1 LLKLAVTFKYCLLE
15 LKGLTSEE
23 VKERLDK
30 GLSNFSSKPKTK
42 TVKEIFVSNVF
53 SLFNYIIFGII
64 AFVIFF
70 YITNKDERLLLDS
83 IGILTIA
90 FTNTFIAIFQEIKSK
105 RALDK
110 VNLLLKKR
118 INVIRGGE
126 IFQINIS
133 DIVVDDL
140 ITVARGDQVVV
151 DGRVVS
157 SKHMEIDESLL
168 TGESVP
174 VEKSEGDEVLS
185 GSFCVSG
192 SGIYIAEKV
201 GDNSY
206 ANSVTTLAKK
216 MNLTTSPLQ
225 KKINLILKVLFGFAL
240 LLTLAEI
247 IVWNT
252 SHNIEFVD
260 FIRKIATILISLVP
274 QGLVLMASVTF
285 AVGVYRISR
294 IGAIVQK
301 LNAIE
306 SFSNVQVVCMDKTG
320 TLTENKLRIHS
331 FNNLSSTI
339 PDEEVK
345 LLLGSYSYHS
355 TEKNATIMALDD
367 FEHYRTAESIEE
379 LPFNSTNKLSI
390 NKLKIKE
397 SAEYYI
403 LGAFD
408 ILSEKLSEEL
418 KSNALKIYKEKELNV
433 YRNLLFGKITN
444 INSIDEAKDDLNKIR
459 IEPVCIVSI
468 TDTVRKDVY
477 DALELFSRNGI
488 RFKILSGDSGEAI
501 LAILNE
507 IGWQVKL
514 EQIVTGNELD
524 GISKEESRNVVL
536 SKQVFAR
543 LKPEHKLEII
553 KTLKKE
559 KIYTAMIGDGV
570 NDLPAIKQSDM
581 GIAMEEGSAITK
593 EVADIILLNN
603 KFSLLPQIFDEGN
616 KIVNTVNSVSK
627 LFLTKNFLVIYLS
640 LFSLIFMLDFPLTP
654 RRVSLLNVFAI
665 GLPALIITIRNKN
678 INKCLNFIRDT
689 FSYVALSSTIIIAGG
704 YAGYYYASSNSNASN
719 SELDM
724 VMMTIMIF
732 ISVVNFLIVALE
744 SREKNIIYFLYA
756 LLLLAIYTFLA
767 TTGIPFAFI
776 QLLKIFYEINYINP
790 EHWSIIITI
799 SVLSSMALFV
809 LQKIREK
816 LVS

>member
-1 LLKLAVTFKYCLLE
+1 ME

-30 GLSNFSSKPKTK
+30 GLSNYSSKPKTK

-53 SLFNYIIFGII
+53 SLFNFIIFGII
-64 AFVIFF
+64 AFVLFF
-70 YITNKDERLLLDS
+70 YFTNNDERLLLDS

-90 FTNTFIAIFQEIKSK
+90 FTNTFIAIYQEIKSK
-105 RALDK
+105 KALDK

-126 IFQINIS
+126 TYLININ

-140 ITVARGDQVVV
+140 IVVNRGDQVVV
-151 DGRVVS
+151 DGKVVS
-157 SKHMEIDESLL
+157 SRQMEIDESLL

-174 VEKSEGDEVLS
+174 VEKSENDLVLS
-185 GSFCVSG
+185 GSFCISG
-192 SGIYIAEKV
+192 SGIYKAEKV
-201 GDNSY
+201 GDSSY
-206 ANSVTTLAKK
+206 ANSVTALAKK

-225 KKINLILKVLFGFAL
+225 KKINLILKLLFGFAL
-240 LLTLAEI
+240 VLTVIEI
-247 IVWNT
+247 MVWN
-252 SHNIEFVD
+252 SNPNNMEFVE

-285 AVGVYRISR
+285 AVGVYRISK

-331 FNNLSSTI
+331 FTNLSKNI

-345 LLLGSYSYHS
+345 LLLGSYSHNS
-355 TEKNATIMALDD
+355 TEKNATIMALDE
-367 FEHYRTAESIEE
+367 FEFYKTAENIEE
-379 LPFNSTNKLSI
+379 LPFNSSNKLSI
-390 NKLKIKE
+390 IKLKIKE
-397 SAEYYI
+397 STEYYI

-408 ILSEKLSEEL
+408 ILSEKLPQDD
-418 KSNALKIYKEKELNV
+418 KAIAIKIYDEEGLNI
-433 YRNLLFGKITN
+433 YRNLLFGKVLEL
-444 INSIDEAKDDLNKIR
+444 NSIEEAKSDLDNLK
-459 IEPVCIVSI
+459 IEPISIISI
-468 TDTVRKDVY
+468 TDTVRKDVF
-477 DALELFSRNGI
+477 DALNLFEKNGI
-488 RFKILSGDSGEAI
+488 KFKILSGDSGEAI
-501 LAILNE
+501 QAILNE
-507 IGWQVKL
+507 IGWKVDA
-514 EQIVTGNELD
+514 EQIVSGGQLD
-524 GISKEESRNVVL
+524 GLSKEKFKEIIL
-536 SKQVFAR
+536 EKQVFAR

-640 LFSLIFMLDFPLTP
+640 LISLIFMLDFPLTP

-665 GLPALIITIRNKN
+665 GLPALIITMRNKN
-678 INKCLNFIRDT
+678 VSKCLNFTKDA
-689 FSYVALSSTIIIAGG
+689 FSYVAISSTIIIAGG
-704 YAGYYYASSNSNASN
+704 YLGYYYAYKIYNPHN
-719 SELDM
+719 SELEM
-724 VMMTIMIF
+724 VMVTIMIF
-732 ISVVNFLIVALE
+732 ISVINFLIVAFE

-756 LLLLAIYTFLA
+756 ILLLVIYTFLA
-767 TTGIPFAFI
+767 TTRIPFSFI
-776 QLLKIFYEINYINP
+776 KLLKIFYEIKFINP
-790 EHWSIIITI
+790 DHWGIIITVSLI
-799 SVLSSMALFV
+799 SSVVLFII
-809 LQKIREK
+809 QKIRQRI
-816 LVS
+816 VSR

>member
-1 LLKLAVTFKYCLLE
+1 LE
-15 LKGLTSEE
+15 LKGLTSQE

-30 GLSNFSSKPKTK
+30 GLSNYLSKPKTK
-42 TVKEIFVSNVF
+42 TIKEIFVSNVF

-64 AFVIFF
+64 AFVLFF

-90 FTNTFIAIFQEIKSK
+90 FTNTFIAIYQEIKSK
-105 RALDK
+105 KALDK

-126 IFQINIS
+126 IFHINIA

-140 ITVARGDQVVV
+140 IVINRGDQIVV
-151 DGRVVS
+151 DGRVVN

-174 VEKSEGDEVLS
+174 VEKSEDEEVLS

-192 SGIYIAEKV
+192 SGVYRAEKV

-206 ANSVTTLAKK
+206 ANSVTALAKK
-216 MNLTTSPLQ
+216 MNLSTSPLQ

-240 LLTLAEI
+240 LLTVVEI
-247 IVWNT
+247 IVWNANPT
-252 SHNIEFVD
+252 IEFVD

-285 AVGVYRISR
+285 AVGVYRISK

-320 TLTENKLRIHS
+320 TLTENKLKIHS
-331 FNNLSSTI
+331 FKNLSKTI

-345 LLLGSYSYHS
+345 LLMGSYSFNS
-355 TEKNATIMALDD
+355 TEKNATIMALDE
-367 FEHYRTAESIEE
+367 FEHYKTAESLEE
-379 LPFNSTNKLSI
+379 LPFNSSNKLSI
-390 NKLKIKE
+390 IKLKIKE
-397 SAEYYI
+397 QTEFYI

-408 ILSEKLSEEL
+408 ILTEKLPEEC
-418 KSNALKIYKEKELNV
+418 KIDVLNIYEEGRLSV
-433 YRNLLFGKITN
+433 YRNLLFGKVLN
-444 INSIDEAKDDLNKIR
+444 INSVDEAKSDLNNLA
-459 IEPVCIVSI
+459 IEPVSIISI
-468 TDTVRKDVY
+468 TDTVRKDVFE
-477 DALELFSRNGI
+477 ALDLFNKNGI

-501 LAILNE
+501 MAVLNE
-507 IGWQVKL
+507 IGWKIKL
-514 EQIVTGNELD
+514 EQIVSGNELEKL
-524 GISKEESRNVVL
+524 SKEEFRDVVL
-536 SKQVFAR
+536 TKQVFAR
-543 LKPEHKLEII
+543 LKPEHKLDII

-665 GLPALIITIRNKN
+665 GLPAMIITMRNKN
-678 INKCLNFIRDT
+678 VSKCLNFIRDT
-689 FSYVALSSTIIIAGG
+689 FSYVLVSSTIIIAGG
-704 YAGYYYASSNSNASN
+704 YAGYYYTSRVFSPRN
-719 SELDM
+719 SELEM
-724 VMMTIMIF
+724 VMVTIMIF
-732 ISVVNFLIVALE
+732 ISVVNFLIVAVE
-744 SREKNIIYFLYA
+744 SKEKNIIYFLYA
-756 LLLLAIYTFLA
+756 FLLLVIYTFLA
-767 TTGIPFAFI
+767 TTSIPFSFI
-776 QLLKIFYEINYINP
+776 KLLQIFYEIKYINP
-790 EHWSIIITI
+790 EHWGIILITSLI
-799 SVLSSMALFV
+799 SSVVLFAI
-809 LQKIREK
+809 QKIRAK
-816 LVS
+816 LVT

>member
-1 LLKLAVTFKYCLLE
+1 ME
-15 LKGLTSEE
+15 LKGLTSDE

-42 TVKEIFVSNVF
+42 TIKEIFVSNVF
-53 SLFNYIIFGII
+53 SLFNFIIFGII
-64 AFVIFF
+64 AFVLFF
-70 YITNKDERLLLDS
+70 YITNRDERLLLDS

-90 FTNTFIAIFQEIKSK
+90 FTNTFIAIYQEIKSK

-118 INVIRGGE
+118 IDVIRGGE
-126 IFQINIS
+126 IFHINIS

-140 ITVARGDQVVV
+140 IVVGRGDQIAVDGVVV
-151 DGRVVS
+151 K
-157 SKHMEIDESLL
+157 SKLMEIDESLL

-174 VEKSEGDEVLS
+174 VEKSVDEKVLS

-192 SGIYIAEKV
+192 SGVYKAEKV
-201 GDNSY
+201 GDSSY
-206 ANSVTTLAKK
+206 ANSVTALAKK

-240 LLTLAEI
+240 LLTVIEI
-247 IVWNT
+247 IVWNANP
-252 SHNIEFVD
+252 SIEFVE

-285 AVGVYRISR
+285 AVGVYRISK

-331 FNNLSSTI
+331 FTNLSKTI

-345 LLLGSYSYHS
+345 LLLGSYSRNS
-355 TEKNATIMALDD
+355 TEKNATVMALDEFD
-367 FEHYRTAESIEE
+367 FYKTAENLEE
-379 LPFNSTNKLSI
+379 LPFNSSYKLSI
-390 NKLKIKE
+390 IKLKIKE
-397 SAEYYI
+397 QSQFYI

-408 ILSEKLSEEL
+408 ILTEKLPEEN
-418 KSNALKIYKEKELNV
+418 KTQALKIYGERGLGI
-433 YRNLLFGKITN
+433 YRNLLFGIVKN
-444 INSIDEAKDDLNKIR
+444 IDSVDSVKDNLNNLV
-459 IEPVCIVSI
+459 IEPISIVSI
-468 TDTVRKDVY
+468 TDTVRKDVF
-477 DALELFSRNGI
+477 DALNLFNRNGI

-501 LAILNE
+501 LAILGE
-507 IGWQVKL
+507 IGWKIKI

-524 GISKEESRNVVL
+524 KLTKEEFREVVL
-536 SKQVFAR
+536 NKQVFSR
-543 LKPEHKLEII
+543 LKPEHKLDII

-640 LFSLIFMLDFPLTP
+640 LFSLLFMLEFPLTP

-665 GLPALIITIRNKN
+665 GLPALIITMRNRN
-678 INKCLNFIRDT
+678 VRKCLNYIRDA
-689 FSYVALSSTIIIAGG
+689 FSYVITSSALILAGG
-704 YAGYYYASSNSNASN
+704 YAGYYYTSRTFDASG
-719 SELDM
+719 SELEM

-732 ISVVNFLIVALE
+732 VSVVNFLIVAIE
-744 SREKNIIYFLYA
+744 SKEKKSIYIYYA
-756 LLLLAIYTFLA
+756 VLLLGIYTFLA

-776 QLLKIFYEINYINP
+776 QLLKIFYEINRINP
-790 EHWSIIITI
+790 EHWSIIIMI
-799 SVLSSMALFV
+799 SVLTSMILFV

>member
-1 LLKLAVTFKYCLLE
+1 ME
-15 LKGLTSEE
+15 LSGLTSQE
-23 VKERLDK
+23 VKQRLDK
-30 GLSNFSSKPKTK
+30 GLSNYSSKPKTK
-42 TVKEIFVSNVF
+42 TIKDIFVSNVF
-53 SLFNYIIFGII
+53 SLFNFIIFGII
-64 AFVIFF
+64 AFVLFF
-70 YITNKDERLLLDS
+70 YITNRDERLMLDS

-90 FTNTFIAIFQEIKSK
+90 FTNTFIAIYQEIKSK

-118 INVIRGGE
+118 IDVIRGGE
-126 IFQINIS
+126 IFHINIA

-140 ITVARGDQVVV
+140 IVVSRGDQIVV
-151 DGRVVS
+151 DGVVVK
-157 SKHMEIDESLL
+157 SKLMEIDESLL

-174 VEKSEGDEVLS
+174 VEKSIDEKVLS

-192 SGIYIAEKV
+192 SGVYKAEKV
-201 GDNSY
+201 GDSSY
-206 ANSVTTLAKK
+206 ANSVTALAKK

-240 LLTLAEI
+240 LLTIVEI
-247 IVWNT
+247 IVWNANP
-252 SHNIEFVD
+252 NIEFVE

-285 AVGVYRISR
+285 AVGVYRISK

-320 TLTENKLRIHS
+320 TLTENKLRIRS
-331 FNNLSSTI
+331 FTNLSKTI

-345 LLLGSYSYHS
+345 LLLGSYSYNS
-355 TEKNATIMALDD
+355 TEKNATIMALDE
-367 FEHYRTAESIEE
+367 FEYYKTAENLEE
-379 LPFNSTNKLSI
+379 LPFNSSYKLSI
-390 NKLKIKE
+390 IRLMIKE
-397 SAEYYI
+397 QSDFYI

-408 ILSEKLSEEL
+408 VLTEKLPEES
-418 KSNALKIYKEKELNV
+418 KTSALKIYEDRGLGV
-433 YRNLLFGKITN
+433 YRNLLFGKVQN
-444 INSIDEAKDDLNKIR
+444 INSIDEAKDNLNNLR
-459 IEPVCIVSI
+459 IEPISIVSI
-468 TDTVRKDVY
+468 TDTVRKDVF
-477 DALELFSRNGI
+477 DALNLFNRNGI

-501 LAILNE
+501 MAVLSE
-507 IGWQVKL
+507 IGWKIKM
-514 EQIVTGNELD
+514 EQIVSGSELD
-524 GISKEESRNVVL
+524 KLTKEEFRDVVL
-536 SKQVFAR
+536 NKQVFSR
-543 LKPEHKLEII
+543 LKPEHKLDII
-553 KTLKKE
+553 NTLKKE

-640 LFSLIFMLDFPLTP
+640 LFSLIFMLEFPLTP

-665 GLPALIITIRNKN
+665 GLPALIITMRNRNVK
-678 INKCLNFIRDT
+678 KCLNFIRDA
-689 FSYVALSSTIIIAGG
+689 FSYVITSSAIILAGG
-704 YAGYYYASSNSNASN
+704 YAGYYYTSRVSEASG
-719 SELDM
+719 SELEM

-732 ISVVNFLIVALE
+732 ISVVNFLIVAIE
-744 SREKNIIYFLYA
+744 SKEKKSIYILYA
-756 LLLLAIYTFLA
+756 VLLLGIYTFLA

-776 QLLKIFYEINYINP
+776 QLLKIFYEINRINP
-790 EHWSIIITI
+790 EHWSVIIMI
-799 SVLSSMALFV
+799 SVFSSLILFV

>member
-1 LLKLAVTFKYCLLE
+1 ME
-15 LKGLTSEE
+15 LKGLTSDE
-23 VKERLDK
+23 VKERIDK
-30 GLSNFSSKPKTK
+30 GLSNYSSKPKTK
-42 TVKEIFVSNVF
+42 TIKEIFVSNVF
-53 SLFNYIIFGII
+53 SLFNFIIFGII
-64 AFVIFF
+64 AFVLYF

-90 FTNTFIAIFQEIKSK
+90 FTNTFIAIYQEIKSK
-105 RALDK
+105 KALDK

-126 IFQINIS
+126 IFPINIT

-140 ITVARGDQVVV
+140 IVINRGDQIVV

-174 VEKSEGDEVLS
+174 VEKSEEEEVLS

-192 SGIYIAEKV
+192 SGVYRAEKV
-201 GDNSY
+201 GDSSY
-206 ANSVTTLAKK
+206 ANSVTALAKK
-216 MNLTTSPLQ
+216 MNLSTSPLQ

-240 LLTLAEI
+240 LLTVVEI

-252 SHNIEFVD
+252 NPTIPFVE

-285 AVGVYRISR
+285 AVGVYRISK

-320 TLTENKLRIHS
+320 TLTENKLKIHL
-331 FNNLSSTI
+331 FRNLSKTI

-345 LLLGSYSYHS
+345 LIIGSYSHNS
-355 TEKNATIMALDD
+355 TEKNATIMALDE
-367 FEHYRTAESIEE
+367 FEHYKTAESLEE
-379 LPFNSTNKLSI
+379 LPFNSSNKLSI
-390 NKLKIKE
+390 IKLKIKE
-397 SAEYYI
+397 HSDFYI

-408 ILSEKLSEEL
+408 ILTEKLSGENKTE
-418 KSNALKIYKEKELNV
+418 ALKIYDEDGLRI
-433 YRNLLFGKITN
+433 YRNLLFGKVLN
-444 INSIDEAKDDLNKIR
+444 INSVEEAKTNLNNLT
-459 IEPVCIVSI
+459 IEPVSIVSI
-468 TDTVRKDVY
+468 TDTVRKDVFE
-477 DALELFSRNGI
+477 ALDLFNKNGI

-501 LAILNE
+501 LAVLNE
-507 IGWQVKL
+507 IGWKIKP
-514 EQIVTGNELD
+514 EQIVSGGELD
-524 GISKEESRNVVL
+524 SLSKEEFKNVIL

-570 NDLPAIKQSDM
+570 NDLPAIKKSDM

-665 GLPALIITIRNKN
+665 GLPALIITMRNKN
-678 INKCLNFIRDT
+678 ISKCLNFIRDT
-689 FSYVALSSTIIIAGG
+689 FSYVLASSTIIIAGG
-704 YAGYYYASSNSNASN
+704 YAGYYYTYKVYNPKN
-719 SELDM
+719 SELEM
-724 VMMTIMIF
+724 VMVTIIIF
-732 ISVVNFLIVALE
+732 ISVVNFLIVAFE
-744 SREKNIIYFLYA
+744 SKEKNIIYLLYA
-756 LLLLAIYTFLA
+756 ILLLLIYTFLA
-767 TTGIPFAFI
+767 TTSIPFSFI
-776 QLLKIFYEINYINP
+776 KLLKIFYEIKYINP
-790 EHWSIIITI
+790 EHWGVILIVSLIS
-799 SVLSSMALFV
+799 SVLLFAI
-809 LQKIREK
+809 QKIRSK
-816 LVS
+816 FVS